1 MNLLSAFSG
10 CPQSAQRLAGWAA
23 VVSSMG
29 HLRLSAAAGPR
40 HLVKDLRQ
48 ARTVV
53 RRPRGFGLGSLH
65 VAHTLDELVEMQ
77 RAADQAHAQ
86 VEQLR
91 DQYGPPT
98 TSPWSEQQ
106 TETYETAWRAWRDL
120 ARDVQAAVTEHAKAE
135 GQLRFD
141 VEAAV
146 KKRARHPN

>member
-1 MNLLSAFSG
+1 MPAVRSA
-10 CPQSAQRLAGWAA
+10 
-23 VVSSMG
+23 
-29 HLRLSAAAGPR
+29 
-40 HLVKDLRQ
+40 D
-48 ARTVV
+48 
-53 RRPRGFGLGSLH
+53 

-77 RAADQAHAQ
+77 RAADAAHAQ

-98 TSPWSEQQ
+98 AQPWSEQQ

-146 KKRARHPN
+146 KKQARHSD